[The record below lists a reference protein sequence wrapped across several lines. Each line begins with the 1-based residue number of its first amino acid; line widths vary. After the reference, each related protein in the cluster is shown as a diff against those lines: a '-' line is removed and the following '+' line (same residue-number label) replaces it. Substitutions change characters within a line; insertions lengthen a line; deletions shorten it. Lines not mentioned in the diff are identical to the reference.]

1 VKLLFDQ
8 NLSFKLC
15 AALGDI
21 IPGSRQA
28 RLAGLETAD
37 DRTIWLYAGDGGYVL
52 VSQDADFAEMAALY
66 GPPPKV
72 VWLRGGNRP
81 TASVE
86 ALLRRHADLMR
97 VFTDDAEAAC
107 LEIG

>member
-1 VKLLFDQ
+1 MKLFLDQ
-8 NLSFKLC
+8 NLSFRLC
-15 AALGDI
+15 GLLGDVF
-21 IPGSRQA
+21 PGSSQA

-37 DRTIWLYAGDGGYVL
+37 DRAIWRHAGEGGFVL

-81 TASVE
+81 TAAVE
-86 ALLRRHADLMR
+86 ALLRRHAALLAA
-97 VFTDDAEAAC
+97 FADDDEAAC

>member
-1 VKLLFDQ
+1 VKLFFDQ

-15 AALGDI
+15 AALADMF
-21 IPGSRQA
+21 PESTQA
-28 RLAGLETAD
+28 RLAALDTAD
-37 DRTIWLYAGDGGYVL
+37 DQTIWRFAARNGYAL

-72 VWLRGGNRP
+72 IWLRGGNRP
-81 TASVE
+81 TATVE
-86 ALLRRHADLMR
+86 ALLRRHAVLIGEFGEDP
-97 VFTDDAEAAC
+97 EAAC

>member
-1 VKLLFDQ
+1 MKLFLDQ

-15 AALGDI
+15 TALVDVF
-21 IPGSRQA
+21 PGSTQA

-37 DRTIWLYAGDGGYVL
+37 DRTIWRYAGEGGFTL

-66 GPPPKV
+66 GPPPRV

-86 ALLRRHADLMR
+86 ALLRRHTDLLR
-97 VFTDDAEAAC
+97 AFIDDSEAAC